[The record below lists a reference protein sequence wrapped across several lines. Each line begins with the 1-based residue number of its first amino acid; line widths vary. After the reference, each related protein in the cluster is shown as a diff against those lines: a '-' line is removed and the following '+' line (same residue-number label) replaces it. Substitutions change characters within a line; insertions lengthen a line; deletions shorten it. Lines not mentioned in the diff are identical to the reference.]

1 MTYSNSLSDDTVPL
15 ILDTSVLIN
24 LHASRCGVDILTSIP
39 NPIVVANVVA
49 GELENE
55 TSRRNGE
62 EAFLRALSAAG
73 HVAVVDLSDQE
84 FEMFF
89 KLTSVSPSLD
99 DGEAAT
105 IALAS
110 ARGVFPVIDEKRG
123 RTRAKAIMGVEPAWS
138 LDLVLH
144 PVTAE
149 SLGAEGHREALF
161 RALRDGRMRIPPEST
176 SHVVGIIGIENAEY
190 CTCLPGYKQ
199 LFARRGQ
206 RQQSADRLLL

>member
-1 MTYSNSLSDDTVPL
+1 MTYSNSLSDDSVPL
-15 ILDTSVLIN
+15 VLDTSVLIN
-24 LHASRCGVDILTSIP
+24 LHATRCGVDILTSIP
-39 NPIVVANVVA
+39 NPIIVANIVA

-62 EAFLRALSAAG
+62 EAFLGALSAAG
-73 HVAVVDLSDQE
+73 RVTLLDLTDQE

-89 KLTSVSPSLD
+89 ELTSISPSLD

-105 IALAS
+105 TALAS
-110 ARGVFPVIDEKRG
+110 ARGLYPVIDEKRG
-123 RTRAKAIMGVEPAWS
+123 RTRANAIMGVDPAWS

-144 PVTAE
+144 PMTVE
-149 SLGAEGHREALF
+149 NLGAEGHRDALF
-161 RALRDGRMRIPPEST
+161 RALRDGRMRIPPESM

-199 LFARRGQ
+199 LFSRRKP
-206 RQQSADRLLL
+206 

>member
-1 MTYSNSLSDDTVPL
+1 MTYSISLSDDNVPL
-15 ILDTSVLIN
+15 ALDTSVLIN

-62 EAFLRALSAAG
+62 EAFLGALSAVG
-73 HVAVVDLSDQE
+73 HVTLLDLTDQE

-89 KLTSVSPSLD
+89 ELTSVSPSLD

-110 ARGVFPVIDEKRG
+110 ARGLYPVIDEKRG
-123 RTRAKAIMGVEPAWS
+123 RTRANAIIGVEPAWS

-144 PVTAE
+144 PIIAE

-199 LFARRGQ
+199 LFSRRA
-206 RQQSADRLLL
+206 QQKTQLNQLLI

>member
-1 MTYSNSLSDDTVPL
+1 MTYSNSLSDETVAL
-15 ILDTSVLIN
+15 VLDTSVLIN

-62 EAFLRALSAAG
+62 EAFLRELSTAG
-73 HVAVVDLSDQE
+73 HVTLVDMSDQE

-89 KLTSVSPSLD
+89 ELTSVSPSLD

-105 IALAS
+105 IALAN
-110 ARGVFPVIDEKRG
+110 ARGLYPVIDEKRG
-123 RTRAKAIMGVEPAWS
+123 RARANAIMGVEPAWS

-144 PVTAE
+144 PMTAE
-149 SLGAEGHREALF
+149 SLGAEADREALF

-199 LFARRGQ
+199 LFARRDQQHQ
-206 RQQSADRLLL
+206 RVGRLLL